1 MTVWERI
8 PKNHYVSLSQ
18 LQFGAYDAVANFNIG
33 RKASVLVMEKMQLR
47 PGRYLLKG
55 CQKINRK
62 RLYLSEYKNAE
73 SSKKRRKIIRGK
85 KKAKDDKNLEKEG
98 EQYKTG
104 AF

>member
-1 MTVWERI
+1 MASLKTTITQNNNESYNMTVWGRI

-62 RLYLSEYKNAE
+62 RLYLSECIRML
-73 SSKKRRKIIRGK
+73 KRVKSVERLYVEKRK
-85 KKAKDDKNLEKEG
+85 
-98 EQYKTG
+98 
-104 AF
+104 